1 VALAVGDHRAGMG
14 ATARRVRAE
23 RKRARLPHRS
33 ATSRWSRRLI
43 GLLATAAFL
52 TVGVVSAKMIVPD
65 KDKSS
70 ASATTAVPTPTTV
83 KTTKKSAKHK
93 AKAKPKA
100 PTKTQLAARSN
111 AVAAIRQQGYTALK
125 LSDYDFKATL
135 RVLIARPVG
144 DSGGGSYAFF
154 FNKSTLLGKDSTSP
168 STKITVAKQSTT
180 QVTLAYETSAGRQ
193 KVRFKLNGATLEPRD
208 PIPPAGERLTPRTN

>member
-1 VALAVGDHRAGMG
+1 MG

-43 GLLATAAFL
+43 GLLATAALL

-65 KDKSS
+65 KDDSS
-70 ASATTAVPTPTTV
+70 GAAATVVPTPAPV

-93 AKAKPKA
+93 AKAKPKG
-100 PTKTQLAARSN
+100 PTKAQLAERSD
-111 AVAAIRQQGYTALK
+111 AVAAIRRQGYTTLRVG
-125 LSDYDFKATL
+125 DYDFKATL
-135 RVLIARPVG
+135 RVMIARPVG

-154 FNKSTLLGKDSTSP
+154 FNKTTPLGKDSTSP

-180 QVTLAYETSAGRQ
+180 QVTLAYETSAGRE
-193 KVRFKLNGATLEPRD
+193 KVRFKLDGATLQPRD
-208 PIPPAGERLTPRTN
+208 PIPPAGERLTPRTT